1 MPTSVFDSFIFR
13 GIFGETKV
21 SHIWSDEY
29 RTQQYLN
36 WESALAKAEASLG
49 LIPQEAS
56 KEISRVC
63 EVKNIDFR
71 RLEEET
77 LTIGYPVLGVVHQI
91 AKLCREDAGKY
102 CHWGATTQDV
112 TDTTT
117 IIQILESFKVV
128 RYYLEQAIEFT
139 EILARKYR
147 ETPMVGRSNLQQAV
161 PITFGFKM
169 ARLLC
174 TFRRHI
180 QRLDELLPRLSVI
193 EFGGAC
199 GTLASL
205 GKDGLKVQE
214 RLAKELGLSTPEI
227 AWHTERDR
235 ITEAGCFLGIVTGT
249 LGKFA
254 FDVKLMMQNEIG
266 EVNEPYV
273 ANRGSSSTMPQKR
286 NPISCVY
293 ITSCVSCV
301 RQKVAALLEAMVE
314 DHERATGTW
323 EIEWIVLPEIFTLA
337 AKALEHTVFV
347 LQGLEVSP
355 ERMEMNLGLTK
366 GLISSEAVMMK
377 LASFLGRDE
386 AHELVYSLCKISKEK
401 GQSLEEVLLREKTVT
416 DHLTEKQVLDLVN
429 PANYLGQTL
438 EMIDRVLD

>member
-1 MPTSVFDSFIFR
+1 MPTSVFDSFVFR
-13 GIFGETKV
+13 GIFGETKI

-36 WESALAKAEASLG
+36 WESALAKVEASLG
-49 LIPQEAS
+49 LIPQEAAE
-56 KEISRVC
+56 EIRRVC
-63 EVKNIDFR
+63 EVKNIDFKK
-71 RLEEET
+71 LEEET

-91 AKLCREDAGKY
+91 SKLCREDAGKY

-112 TDTTT
+112 TDTVT
-117 IIQILESFKVV
+117 ILQILESFKII
-128 RYYLEQAIEFT
+128 RYFLEQAIELT
-139 EILARKYR
+139 ETLSRKYKD
-147 ETPMVGRSNLQQAV
+147 TPMVGRSNLQQAV

-180 QRLDELLPRLSVI
+180 QRLDELVPRLSVV

-205 GKDGLKVQE
+205 GENGLKVQE
-214 RLAKELGLSTPEI
+214 RLAKELGLSPPEI
-227 AWHTERDR
+227 VWHTERDR
-235 ITEAGCFLGIVTGT
+235 IAEAGCFLGLVTGT

-254 FDVKLMMQNEIG
+254 CDVKLMMQNEIR
-266 EVNEPYV
+266 EVSEPYIV
-273 ANRGSSSTMPQKR
+273 NRGSSSTMPQKR

-293 ITSCVSCV
+293 ITACVSCV
-301 RQKVAALLEAMVE
+301 RQKVAALLDAMVE

-323 EIEWIVLPEIFTLA
+323 EIEWIVLPEIFSLTG
-337 AKALEHTVFV
+337 KALEHTVFV
-347 LQGLEVSP
+347 LQGLEVNP
-355 ERMEMNLGLTK
+355 ERMKTNLSLTK

-386 AHELVYSLCKISKEK
+386 AHDLVYSLCRKANEK
-401 GQSLEEVLLREKTVT
+401 DQSLEEVLLQEKKVT

-438 EMIDRVLD
+438 AMIDRVLK